1 MRKKLYIMDCLF
13 SIASCV
19 ILIIVQ
25 ELCPQKSYS
34 LRSYLIIAIVLV
46 IAGIS
51 FVILKLN
58 IENEKKIKIQERN
71 ERAQKILSNITEL
84 VKCKSKFYRQNTY
97 KINFV
102 RKEMPYYYNIHA
114 YLYEVCQN
122 LRSTIADII
131 NQDISYVDVSLV
143 YKYCD
148 EKMWKWIAGKSGT
161 SAATDLNE
169 FIKNK
174 DTLFNYV
181 LENEDERPTFCND
194 KKENKHYKKGRR
206 DRLFDGQGSYYAMPI
221 TFSNNKKGLVEAILI
236 ISTYGVNFIPVKSNE
251 KERKEFNIILSHEVV
266 PYYVEVIQAE
276 LGALYIRH
284 KLKEKLKDKEKQDKF
299 IKNIID

>member
-1 MRKKLYIMDCLF
+1 M
-13 SIASCV
+13 
-19 ILIIVQ
+19 
-25 ELCPQKSYS
+25 ELCEKIIYNGLLIFYRIVCNSYYS
-34 LRSYLIIAIVLV
+34 
-46 IAGIS
+46 AGIMSSKELFIEKLFNYCNS
-51 FVILKLN
+51 FSDCRNFICN
-58 IENEKKIKIQERN
+58 IEIKYWKREEDKIQERN

-161 SAATDLNE
+161 SAKNRFE
-169 FIKNK
+169 WVYKNK
-174 DTLFNYV
+174 DTLFSYV
-181 LENEDERPTFCND
+181 LENEDEMPTFCND
-194 KKENKHYKKGRR
+194 KKENKHYKREKRPVIR
-206 DRLFDGQGSYYAMPI
+206 WARFLLCNA
-221 TFSNNKKGLVEAILI
+221 NNI
-236 ISTYGVNFIPVKSNE
+236 F
-251 KERKEFNIILSHEVV
+251 
-266 PYYVEVIQAE
+266 
-276 LGALYIRH
+276 
-284 KLKEKLKDKEKQDKF
+284 
-299 IKNIID
+299 

>member
-58 IENEKKIKIQERN
+58 IENEKKIKIQERH

-97 KINFV
+97 KINF
-102 RKEMPYYYNIHA
+102 E
-114 YLYEVCQN
+114 
-122 LRSTIADII
+122 
-131 NQDISYVDVSLV
+131 
-143 YKYCD
+143 
-148 EKMWKWIAGKSGT
+148 
-161 SAATDLNE
+161 
-169 FIKNK
+169 
-174 DTLFNYV
+174 
-181 LENEDERPTFCND
+181 
-194 KKENKHYKKGRR
+194 
-206 DRLFDGQGSYYAMPI
+206 
-221 TFSNNKKGLVEAILI
+221 
-236 ISTYGVNFIPVKSNE
+236 
-251 KERKEFNIILSHEVV
+251 
-266 PYYVEVIQAE
+266 
-276 LGALYIRH
+276 
-284 KLKEKLKDKEKQDKF
+284 
-299 IKNIID
+299 